1 MLAFGNLIHIETA
14 CKNTVNT
21 TDGDFYKF
29 LWVYIYRN
37 HVYDKG
43 EGGPKSIEL
52 KEIGPRFE
60 LRLYQVRILL
70 NRIKTVFLE

>member
-1 MLAFGNLIHIETA
+1 MG
-14 CKNTVNT
+14 
-21 TDGDFYKF
+21 
-29 LWVYIYRN
+29 VYIYVYRN

-60 LRLYQVRILL
+60 LRLYQVLYSRFILFCVYL
-70 NRIKTVFLE
+70 ITDLKLSFSFGFDKI